1 MKVGEF
7 FCGAGG
13 KGLGAKHAGFEHE
26 FAIDYEFDAV
36 ATFSMNVSRNVW
48 CADIKEVDIEQLP
61 YVDGFMYGFP
71 CNDFSIVGS
80 SEGLEGSFGG
90 LYSYGV
96 DYLNFHNPK
105 FFVAE
110 NVSGISAGGALEI
123 ITDALAGAGDYGYE
137 LSVHKYKFEEYG
149 VPQKRHRYV
158 IVGMRSDLG
167 LKFEVPEP
175 LGRIVTA
182 REAFLDIP
190 EWATNNERTKHPKLT
205 VERLSYIKP
214 GENVWQADLPEHL
227 KLKEQREDKQDSAMS
242 TRYRK
247 TDPDKPAYTLTA
259 SGGGGT
265 HGYHWEDRALTN
277 RERARLQTFPDWF
290 KFVGGKESV
299 RKQIGMAVP
308 VLGARIIL
316 EAVKKAFYRDA
327 WTKGILC

>member
-13 KGLGAKHAGFEHE
+13 MGLGAKQAGFEHE

-36 ATFSMNVSRNVW
+36 ATFSMNVSRNVS

-71 CNDFSIVGS
+71 CNDFSIVGK

-110 NVSGISAGGALEI
+110 NVSGITADGALEI
-123 ITDALAGAGDYGYE
+123 ITNALAAAGDHGYE

-158 IVGMRSDLG
+158 IVGFRNDLG

-175 LGRIVTA
+175 SGRIVPA
-182 REAFLDIP
+182 REALLDIP
-190 EWATNNERTKHPKLT
+190 EWATNNERTRHPKLT

-227 KLKEQREDKQDSAMS
+227 KLDWKPQMS
-242 TRYRK
+242 NSYRK
-247 TDPDKPAYTLTA
+247 TDPDKPAYTVLA
-259 SGGGGT
+259 NSGGGG

-277 RERARLQTFPDWF
+277 RERARFQTFPDSF
-290 KFVGGKESV
+290 QFVGGKESV

-308 VLGARIIL
+308 VLGAKIIL

>member
-1 MKVGEF
+1 MMFTVGEF

-13 KGLGAKHAGFEHE
+13 MALGAKQAGFDHK

-36 ATFSMNVSRNVW
+36 ATFSMNVSHNVW
-48 CADIKEVDIEQLP
+48 CADIKEINIEQLP

-71 CNDFSIVGS
+71 CNDFSIVGK

-96 DYLNFHNPK
+96 EYLNFHNPK

-110 NVSGISAGGALEI
+110 NVSGITADGALEI

-149 VPQKRHRYV
+149 VPQSRHRYV
-158 IVGMRSDLG
+158 IVGFRNDLG

-175 LGRIVTA
+175 SGRIVTA
-182 REAFLDIP
+182 REALSDIP

-227 KLKEQREDKQDSAMS
+227 QLNWKPQMS
-242 TRYRK
+242 NSYRK
-247 TDPDKPAYTLTA
+247 THPDKPAYTVLA
-259 SGGGGT
+259 NSGGGG

-277 RERARLQTFPDWF
+277 RERARFQTFPDSF
-290 KFVGGKESV
+290 NFVGGKESV

-316 EAVKKAFYRDA
+316 EAVRKQLSPSLA
-327 WTKGILC
+327 

>member
-1 MKVGEF
+1 MMFTVGEF

-13 KGLGAKHAGFEHE
+13 MALGAKQAGFDHK

-36 ATFSMNVSRNVW
+36 ATFSMNVSHNVW
-48 CADIKEVDIEQLP
+48 CADIKEINIEQLP

-71 CNDFSIVGS
+71 CNDFSIVGK

-96 DYLNFHNPK
+96 EYLNFHNPK

-110 NVSGISAGGALEI
+110 NVSGITADGALEI
-123 ITDALAGAGDYGYE
+123 ITDALAGAGDHGYE

-158 IVGMRSDLG
+158 IVGFRNDLG

-175 LGRIVTA
+175 SGRIVTA
-182 REAFLDIP
+182 REALSDIP

-227 KLKEQREDKQDSAMS
+227 QMKDKLRLSNC
-242 TRYRK
+242 YRK
-247 TDPDKPAYTLTA
+247 THPDKPAYTVLA
-259 SGGGGT
+259 AGGGGS

-277 RERARLQTFPDWF
+277 RERARFQTFPDSF
-290 KFVGGKESV
+290 NFVGGKESV

-316 EAVKKAFYRDA
+316 EAVRKQLSPSLA
-327 WTKGILC
+327 

>member
-1 MKVGEF
+1 MFTVGEF

-13 KGLGAKHAGFEHE
+13 MALGAKQAGFDHK

-36 ATFSMNVSRNVW
+36 ATFSMNVSRNVL

-71 CNDFSIVGS
+71 CNDFSIVGK

-96 DYLNFHNPK
+96 EYLNFHNPK

-110 NVSGISAGGALEI
+110 NVSGITADGALEI

-158 IVGMRSDLG
+158 IVGFRNDLG

-175 LGRIVTA
+175 SGRIVTA
-182 REAFLDIP
+182 REALSDIP

-227 KLKEQREDKQDSAMS
+227 QLDWKPQMS
-242 TRYRK
+242 NSYRK
-247 TDPDKPAYTLTA
+247 THPDKPAYTVLA
-259 SGGGGT
+259 NSGGGG

-277 RERARLQTFPDWF
+277 RERARFQTFPDSF
-290 KFVGGKESV
+290 NFVGGKESV

-316 EAVKKAFYRDA
+316 ETVRKQLSPSL
-327 WTKGILC
+327 G

>member
-1 MKVGEF
+1 
-7 FCGAGG
+7 
-13 KGLGAKHAGFEHE
+13 
-26 FAIDYEFDAV
+26 
-36 ATFSMNVSRNVW
+36 MNVSRSVL
-48 CADIKEVDIEQLP
+48 CADIKEVNIKRLP

-71 CNDFSIVGS
+71 CNDFSIAGKS
-80 SEGLEGSFGG
+80 KGLEGSFGG

-96 DYLNFHNPK
+96 EYLNLRSPK

-110 NVSGISAGGALEI
+110 NVSGITANGALEI
-123 ITDALAGAGDYGYE
+123 ITDALAAAGDYGYE

-158 IVGMRSDLG
+158 IVGFRNDLG

-175 LGRIVTA
+175 SGRIVTA
-182 REAFLDIP
+182 REALSDIP

-227 KLKEQREDKQDSAMS
+227 QMKDKLRLSNC
-242 TRYRK
+242 YRK
-247 TDPDKPAYTLTA
+247 THPDKPAYTVLA
-259 SGGGGT
+259 AGGGGS

-277 RERARLQTFPDWF
+277 RERARFQTFPDSF
-290 KFVGGKESV
+290 NFVGGKESV

-316 EAVKKAFYRDA
+316 EAVRKQLSPSLA
-327 WTKGILC
+327 

>member
-1 MKVGEF
+1 MMFTVGEF

-13 KGLGAKHAGFEHE
+13 MALGAKQAGFDHK
-26 FAIDYEFDAV
+26 FAIDYEVDAV

-48 CADIKEVDIEQLP
+48 CADIKEVDIGQLP

-71 CNDFSIVGS
+71 CNDFSIVGK

-158 IVGMRSDLG
+158 IVGFRNDLG

-175 LGRIVTA
+175 SGRIVTA
-182 REAFLDIP
+182 REALSDIP

-227 KLKEQREDKQDSAMS
+227 QLDWKPQMS
-242 TRYRK
+242 NSYRK
-247 TDPDKPAYTLTA
+247 THPDKPAYTVLA
-259 SGGGGT
+259 NSGGGG

-277 RERARLQTFPDWF
+277 RERARFQTFPDSF
-290 KFVGGKESV
+290 NFVGGKESV

-316 EAVKKAFYRDA
+316 ETVRKQLSPSL
-327 WTKGILC
+327 G

>member
-1 MKVGEF
+1 MFTVGEF

-13 KGLGAKHAGFEHE
+13 MALGAKQAGFDHK

-36 ATFSMNVSRNVW
+36 ATFSMNVSRNVL

-71 CNDFSIVGS
+71 CNDFSIVGK

-96 DYLNFHNPK
+96 EYLNFHNPK

-110 NVSGISAGGALEI
+110 NVSGITADGALEI

-158 IVGMRSDLG
+158 IVGFRNDLG

-175 LGRIVTA
+175 SGRIVTA
-182 REAFLDIP
+182 REALSDIP
-190 EWATNNERTKHPKLT
+190 EWATNNERTEHPKLT

-227 KLKEQREDKQDSAMS
+227 QLDWKPQMS
-242 TRYRK
+242 NSYRK
-247 TDPDKPAYTLTA
+247 THPDKPAYTVLA
-259 SGGGGT
+259 NSGGGG

-277 RERARLQTFPDWF
+277 RERARFQTFPDSF
-290 KFVGGKESV
+290 NFTGGKESV

-316 EAVKKAFYRDA
+316 ETVRKQLSPSL
-327 WTKGILC
+327 G

>member
-1 MKVGEF
+1 MLGGVMTTVGEF

-13 KGLGAKHAGFEHE
+13 MGLGAKQAGFEHK

-36 ATFSMNVSRNVW
+36 ASFSLNVSRNVL
-48 CADIKEVDIEQLP
+48 CADIKEVDIKELP

-71 CNDFSIVGS
+71 CNDFSILGDS
-80 SEGLEGSFGG
+80 KGLEGSFGG

-96 DYLNFHNPK
+96 EYLNLHSPK

-110 NVSGISAGGALEI
+110 NVGGISSVNEGEAFKKILADLGEAGN
-123 ITDALAGAGDYGYE
+123 GYT
-137 LSVHKYKFEEYG
+137 LTVHKYKFEEYG
-149 VPQKRHRYV
+149 IPQKRHRFV

-175 LGRIVTA
+175 SGQIVTA
-182 REAFLDIP
+182 GEALACIP
-190 EWATNNERTKHPKLT
+190 SWVNNHEFAKHPAKV

-214 GENVWQADLPEHL
+214 GENVWQTHLPEHL
-227 KLKEQREDKQDSAMS
+227 MLKEQLEQKQHKAMS
-242 TRYRK
+242 NRYRK
-247 TDPDKPAYTLTA
+247 THPNKPAYTVTA

-277 RERARLQTFPDWF
+277 RERARFQTFPDWF
-290 KFVGGKESV
+290 TFVGGKESV

-316 EAVKKAFYRDA
+316 EEIR
-327 WTKGILC
+327 GLL